1 MKKRIVS
8 FIAAAA
14 MAITAVPAYL
24 SIPEYNQ
31 ASISV
36 YAEESYSIPDLKI
49 ENKQVPDTESFR
61 FVNKMGAG
69 FNLGNTFDAI
79 NNTGA
84 VEGDANMFL
93 EYDWLSDKEAGITT
107 HETIDA
113 IKNAGFTTVRIPVSW
128 HNHLDADFNI
138 NSEWLA
144 KVTDIV
150 NYALSQDMY
159 VILNIHHD
167 NEKASGFTNPDYDP
181 EWAAGNKDC
190 YIYPDYEHLD
200 SSVNY
205 VTKIWTQLGNNF
217 KDCDEHLVFETM
229 NEPRQVGNIHEWWY
243 ADDDCCHEALECITK
258 INQAAVDTIRSTGGN
273 NSDRFIMVPAT
284 SAKAEAAMQSKY
296 FQMPKDSAKDRLILS
311 VHAYEPF
318 NFSMDKTS
326 EGAPTQF
333 DDTMKK
339 SLDDMFD
346 TLYVAFVQQNIP
358 VVIGEFGATN
368 RNNTQARTDHAAY
381 YYAAA
386 RARGITCCMWDN
398 SNAEGENEAYRF
410 LDRTNKKFI
419 YDSIAKA
426 SERYGAPRTDF
437 SGVGVDGVV
446 SNSNCTIYPD
456 GKVMFPSPIGEK
468 AEIYF
473 DIDTTKSLCGGGAL
487 CFNLNVDGKGYWI
500 GYPFRAGVEWDASQ
514 NKDMPVPTTIDLTDT
529 SIMNCTCWSEN
540 RTVTDKSEL
549 EMLSKIC
556 QESTTAEIQLWW
568 SLDLNWGDR
577 PDSSVTAGKSES
589 EVSDLKAAAA
599 KECIAVINV
608 RPMNLPL
615 DTNMGKGSWNKG
627 NNPGPDNPGP
637 DKPVIEGEKG
647 VVTEDKITFQSGIG
661 KEMVLEVEKKDCV
674 GGGGCIAFIEEVDGI
689 EYWVAY
695 EWQTNDSG
703 VVKID
708 MTKPGQVTVD
718 DVKIEESGNEALF
731 TKLGEM
737 CMNEKEANL
746 AYWWAAQS
754 WGNNY
759 PDGTAHNYV
768 DVKSATITSPVKVTT
783 ERTYGDSNCD
793 GKVDMSDAVLIM
805 QSLSNPDKYGLN
817 GSDPSHIT
825 EEGTLNADVYEN
837 GTSGITNEDALQI
850 QKFKLELISSLD
862 PTV

>member
-1 MKKRIVS
+1 MIKKRITS
-8 FIAAAA
+8 FIAAIAIAA
-14 MAITAVPAYL
+14 TAIPTCSLIPAYTHN
-24 SIPEYNQ
+24 SAI
-31 ASISV
+31 V
-36 YAEESYSIPDLKI
+36 YAEENYSIPDLQI
-49 ENKQVPDTESFR
+49 ENKKIPDKESFR
-61 FVNKMGAG
+61 FVNSMGAG

-79 NNTGA
+79 NNTTA

-113 IKNAGFTTVRIPVSW
+113 IKEAGFTTVRIPVSW
-128 HNHLDADFNI
+128 HNHLDANFNI
-138 NSEWLA
+138 NPEWLA

-167 NEKASGFTNPDYDP
+167 NEKASGFTSPDYDP

-190 YIYPDYEHLD
+190 YIYPDKEHLD
-200 SSVNY
+200 SSVKY
-205 VTKIWTQLGNNF
+205 VTKIWEQLGNNF

-273 NSDRFIMVPAT
+273 NSNRFIMVPAT
-284 SAKAEAAMQSKY
+284 SAKAAAAMQSKY
-296 FQMPKDSAKDRLILS
+296 FQMPKDSVEDRLILS

-318 NFSMDKTS
+318 DFSMDKTS
-326 EGAPTQF
+326 EGAPTEF
-333 DDTMKK
+333 TDAMKK

-346 TLYVAFVQQNIP
+346 TLYVAFIQQNIP

-368 RNNTQARTDHAAY
+368 RENTQARTNHAAY

-386 RARGITCCMWDN
+386 RARGISCCMWDN
-398 SNAEGENEAYRF
+398 SNPTGENEAYRF
-410 LDRTNKKFI
+410 LDRINKKFI
-419 YDSIAKA
+419 YDSIAEA
-426 SERYGAPRTDF
+426 SEKYGAPRTDF
-437 SGVGVDGVV
+437 SGGSVEGVV
-446 SNSNCTIYPD
+446 SNTNCTLYPD
-456 GKVMFPSPIGEK
+456 GKVMFPSPVGEK
-468 AEIYF
+468 AELYF

-487 CFNLNVDGKGYWI
+487 CFNLNTNGKSYWI
-500 GYPFRAGVEWDASQ
+500 GYPFRAGVEWDSSING
-514 NKDMPVPTTIDLTDT
+514 NKAVPTTVDLTDI
-529 SIMNCTCWSEN
+529 SVMNVNCWSEN
-540 RTVTDKSEL
+540 RPVVYGQDNEEL
-549 EMLSKIC
+549 EMLSKAC
-556 QESTTAEIQLWW
+556 QESTSAEIQLWW

-577 PDSSVTAGKSES
+577 PDSSVTSGKSES

-615 DTNMGKGSWNKG
+615 DTNMGKGSWNTG
-627 NNPGPDNPGP
+627 NNNNNDDPKP
-637 DKPVIEGEKG
+637 PVIEGEKG
-647 VVTEDKITFQSGIG
+647 VVTEDKITFNSGIG

-674 GGGGCIAFIEEVDGI
+674 GGGGCIAFVETIDDV

-703 VVKID
+703 IVKID
-708 MTKPGQVTVD
+708 MTKPNQVTID
-718 DVKIEESGNEALF
+718 DVKVEESSNEELYS
-731 TKLGEM
+731 KLGEM

-759 PDGTAHNYV
+759 PDGTAHQYV
-768 DVKSATITSPVKVTT
+768 DVKSATITNPIEVTKPSISW
-783 ERTYGDSNCD
+783 GDADCN
-793 GKVDMSDAVLIM
+793 GKVEINDVVLVMSYV
-805 QSLSNPDKYGLN
+805 SNKTANVITPDGLV
-817 GSDPSHIT
+817 
-825 EEGTLNADVYEN
+825 NADVNAN
-837 GTSGITNEDALQI
+837 GDGISSIDALSI
-850 QKFKLELISSLD
+850 QKFLANVISELPESYLNNN
-862 PTV
+862 

>member
-1 MKKRIVS
+1 MIKKSIKNRIAG
-8 FIAAAA
+8 FIAAVA
-14 MAITAVPAYL
+14 MAVTVIPSSVA
-24 SIPEYNQ
+24 IPEYDQ
-31 ASISV
+31 AQMIS
-36 YAEESYSIPDLKI
+36 YAEENYSIPDLKL

-61 FVNKMGAG
+61 FVNSMGAG

-79 NNTGA
+79 NNAGA
-84 VEGDANMFL
+84 VDGDANMFL

-113 IKNAGFTTVRIPVSW
+113 IKNAGYTTVRIPVSW

-138 NSEWLA
+138 KPEWLA
-144 KVTDIV
+144 KVKDIV
-150 NYALSQDMY
+150 DYALSQDMY

-190 YIYPDYEHLD
+190 YIYPDNEHLD
-200 SSVNY
+200 SSINY
-205 VTKIWTQLGNNF
+205 VTKIWSQLGEQF

-284 SAKAEAAMQSKY
+284 SAKAEAAIQSKY
-296 FQMPKDSAKDRLILS
+296 FQMPKDSAEDRLILS

-318 NFSMDKTS
+318 DFSMDKTS
-326 EGAPTQF
+326 EGAPTEF
-333 DDTMKK
+333 TDSMKK

-346 TLYVAFVQQNIP
+346 TLYVAFVQQKIP

-368 RNNTQARTDHAAY
+368 RDNTQARTDHAAY

-386 RARGITCCMWDN
+386 RARGISCCMWDN
-398 SNAEGENEAYRF
+398 SNAEGDNEAYRF

-419 YDSIAKA
+419 YDSIAEA
-426 SERYGAPRTDF
+426 SEKYGAPRTDF
-437 SGVGVDGVV
+437 SGGGVDGVV
-446 SNSNCTIYPD
+446 SNTNCTMYPD

-468 AEIYF
+468 AELYF

-514 NKDMPVPTTIDLTDT
+514 NKDMPVPTEIDLTDT

-615 DTNMGKGSWNKG
+615 DTNMGKGSWNTG
-627 NNPGPDNPGP
+627 DNPGPDNPDNP
-637 DKPVIEGEKG
+637 DKPSIEGEKG
-647 VVTEDKITFQSGIG
+647 VVTEDKITFKSGIG

-674 GGGGCIAFIEEVDGI
+674 GGGGCIAFIEEVDGV

-708 MTKPGQVTVD
+708 MTKPAQVTVD
-718 DVKIEESGNEALF
+718 DVKVEEAGNEALF

-768 DVKSATITSPVKVTT
+768 NVKSATITSPIAGGPTT
-783 ERTYGDSNCD
+783 ETLYGDANCD
-793 GKVDMSDAVLIM
+793 GKIEIADATLILQFLTNKDEYELTTQGM
-805 QSLSNPDKYGLN
+805 
-817 GSDPSHIT
+817 
-825 EEGTLNADVYEN
+825 LNADVIGN
-837 GTSGITNEDALQI
+837 GDGVTAQDALVIQQI
-850 QKFKLELISSLD
+850 DAGIYKAAELPIK
-862 PTV
+862 